1 MAYAASTDVEARLGR
16 SLDSSEQ
23 QIVNARLNDVEL
35 IIRSKVPDLDTK
47 VSTGTVDVE
56 VIIMVEANA
65 VLRLI
70 KNIDGYRSE
79 TDGNYSYQIDERV
92 ASGRLDILPDEWALL
107 GVKSGAF
114 TIKPYI
120 GPYYSDCPY
129 PWEDVN
135 RPFAD
140 FPAWDRTAHPCWS
153 EFVTGDIT
161 KCPC

>member
-1 MAYAASTDVEARLGR
+1 MAYATTTDVQARLGR

-23 QIVNARLNDVEL
+23 QIVNARLSDVEL

-47 VSTGTVDVE
+47 VSTGEVDVE
-56 VIIMVEANA
+56 VVIMIEANA

-114 TIKPYI
+114 TIKPSLA
-120 GPYYSDCPY
+120 PYYADCPY
-129 PWEDVN
+129 PWENVN
-135 RPFAD
+135 RPFD
-140 FPAWDRTAHPCWS
+140 EFPAWDRTAHPCWC

-161 KCPC
+161 CPC